1 MIRSNSTA
9 VVLDQTDIN
18 SALNEVLNIKIF
30 KNSDVHTQVLGFS
43 AFLADSLR
51 QRILEYNM
59 NPLTNLGDNWVSV
72 LQTLEV
78 KLVEND
84 DSNQVNQIKTNQ
96 IFEFKQFVC
105 VDHISNGT
113 NVIFRSANIWCA
125 KQ

>member
-84 DSNQVNQIKTNQ
+84 DSNQVNQIKLN
-96 IFEFKQFVC
+96 F
-105 VDHISNGT
+105 
-113 NVIFRSANIWCA
+113 
-125 KQ
+125 